1 MKNTKRQKLRW
12 YFRIF
17 RFIAETRLKQE
28 DLDPRPI
35 HTLLVTV
42 LSTGVLMWSYAILAH
57 LTISSPIP
65 GIVGYAMAI
74 THLLSPLLFR
84 FTNNAYLICNVV
96 LASGMIHQGA
106 FSYYSGGFLSFSLK
120 WLAILPMLAGIISGT
135 KGAIT
140 WGVVTLFVSSL
151 FLVLE
156 LIGYSFPYLI
166 TDQGNLI
173 GNALIQFGWIGLSST
188 LIGVYIILRE
198 NNEKL
203 INMQSKSVDELFRVL
218 FHDLAN
224 PLGRI
229 DIGLTIANRQKND
242 PATERGLSIASRA
255 IDAMIEITQNVKKMY
270 VVSKEQSGQLELI
283 NYSLNEGIQYIQTLF
298 QEPLKEKNITLHYD
312 HKKYQDLKVLVE
324 PISFKNQVLSN
335 IISNAI
341 KFSHENNKIQVLV
354 TPLPQSRVA
363 IEIIDSGVGIPED
376 LLNDL
381 FNYDKSTSRSGT
393 KGEKGTG
400 LGMQIM
406 KSFVEKY
413 DGEVFIES
421 KEGSGTKLRLVLE
434 SEGAV
439 RP

>member
-1 MKNTKRQKLRW
+1 MKNTKRQKFRW

-17 RFIAETRLKQE
+17 RFVAEKRLKQE

-42 LSTGVLMWSYAILAH
+42 LSTGVLMWSYAILAD
-57 LTISSPIP
+57 LAISSSIP
-65 GIVGYAMAI
+65 GTVGYAMAI

-84 FTNNAYLICNVV
+84 FTNNAYFICNVT
-96 LASGMIHQGA
+96 LASGMIHQSV
-106 FSYYSGGFLSFSLK
+106 FSYYSGGFHSFSLK
-120 WLAILPMLAGIISGT
+120 WLAILPMLAGIINGT

-140 WGVVTLFVSSL
+140 WGIVTLLVSSG

-156 LIGYSFPYLI
+156 LTGHPFPYLI
-166 TDQGNLI
+166 TNLGNLI
-173 GNALIQFGWIGLSST
+173 GHALIQFGWIALSSI
-188 LIGVYIILRE
+188 LIGIYIILRE

-203 INMQSKSVDELFRVL
+203 INMQSKRVDELFRVL

-229 DIGLTIANRQKND
+229 DIGLTIAKRQKND
-242 PATERGLSIASRA
+242 PATERGLTIASKA
-255 IDAMIEITQNVKKMY
+255 IDAMIDITQNVKKMY
-270 VVSKEQSGQLELI
+270 IITKERSGQLELI
-283 NYSLNEGIQYIQTLF
+283 DYPLNEGIQYIQTIF
-298 QEPLKEKNITLHYD
+298 HEPLKAKNITLSYD
-312 HKKYQDLKVLVE
+312 HEKFQDLRVLVE

-341 KFSHENNKIQVLV
+341 KFSFEDGKIDIQV
-354 TPLPQSRVA
+354 TPLASDRIA
-363 IEIIDSGVGIPED
+363 IEIIDSGVGIPKD
-376 LLNDL
+376 LMDDL
-381 FNYDKSTSRSGT
+381 FNFDKSTSRPGT
-393 KGEKGTG
+393 KGETGTG

-413 DGEVFIES
+413 DGEVSIVS
-421 KEGSGTKLRLVLE
+421 KEGAGTKIRLILE

-439 RP
+439 RS

>member
-1 MKNTKRQKLRW
+1 M
-12 YFRIF
+12 
-17 RFIAETRLKQE
+17 KQE

-42 LSTGVLMWSYAILAH
+42 LSTGVLMWSYAILADFA
-57 LTISSPIP
+57 ISSSIP
-65 GIVGYAMAI
+65 GSVGYAMAI

-84 FTNNAYLICNVV
+84 FTNNAYLVCNVT
-96 LASGMIHQGA
+96 LASGMIHQST
-106 FSYYSGGFLSFSLK
+106 FSYYSGGFHSFSLK
-120 WLAILPMLAGIISGT
+120 WLAILPMLAGIINGT

-140 WGVVTLFVSSL
+140 WGVVTLLVSSG
-151 FLVLE
+151 FLGLE
-156 LIGYSFPYLI
+156 LMGYTFPYLI
-166 TDQGNLI
+166 TEQGNLI
-173 GNALIQFGWIGLSST
+173 GNALIQFGWIGLSSV
-188 LIGVYIILRE
+188 LIGIYIILRE

-203 INMQSKSVDELFRVL
+203 ISMQSKRVDELFRVL

-242 PATERGLSIASRA
+242 PATERGLNIAAKA

-270 VVSKEQSGQLELI
+270 VITKERSGQLELI
-283 NYSLNEGIQYIQTLF
+283 DYPLNEAIQYIQTIF
-298 QEPLKEKNITLHYD
+298 HEPLKAKNIGLSYESE
-312 HKKYQDLKVLVE
+312 KYQDLKVLVE

-335 IISNAI
+335 ILSNAI
-341 KFSHENNKIQVLV
+341 KFSHEDGKISIQVI
-354 TPLPQSRVA
+354 PLGPHRVA
-363 IEIIDSGVGIPED
+363 IEIIDSGVGIPKD
-376 LLNDL
+376 LLDDL
-381 FNYDKSTSRSGT
+381 FNYNKSISRPGT

-413 DGEVFIES
+413 DGEVAIES
-421 KEGSGTKLRLVLE
+421 IEGSGTKIRVILE

>member
-140 WGVVTLFVSSL
+140 WGIVTLFVSSL

-156 LIGYSFPYLI
+156 LTSYSFPYLI

-270 VVSKEQSGQLELI
+270 VISKEQSGQLELI

-298 QEPLKEKNITLHYD
+298 HEPLKEKNITLHYD